1 MTRPPDEDMHQAIML
16 DDDAAVGEIVA
27 DVPDAAQAHDEV
39 SPILTA
45 LYRARHDPLAALLA
59 SHPALTADEAAA
71 LGDVAALRAH
81 LDRDPD
87 AVRRYAVDGETLLHR
102 AAQFGRTEVCALL
115 LDRGADA
122 NAYSKN
128 AEEVAPIHAAIGG
141 RQYHVVPLLLDR
153 GANVDAQETHGF
165 TPLHQAA
172 ALDLRDLADL
182 LLDRG
187 ANPTVEA
194 DEGRT
199 PADIA
204 YLAENDDL
212 ARYLRSLER

>member
-1 MTRPPDEDMHQAIML
+1 ML
-16 DDDAAVGEIVA
+16 DDDAAVGHIVA
-27 DVPDAAQAHDEV
+27 DAPDAALAHDEV

-45 LYRARHDPLAALLA
+45 LYRARHDPLQALLA
-59 SHPALTADEAAA
+59 AHPALTADEAAA
-71 LGDVAALRAH
+71 LGDVEALRAH
-81 LDRDPD
+81 LDRDPE
-87 AVRRYAVDGETLLHR
+87 AVQRHAVDGETLLHR
-102 AAQFGRTEVCALL
+102 AAQFGRAEACTLL

-128 AEEVAPIHAAIGG
+128 ALELAPIHAAIGG
-141 RQYHVVPLLLDR
+141 RQYQIVPLLLDR
-153 GANVDAQETHGF
+153 GADVDAQEAHGF

-172 ALDLRDLADL
+172 ALDLSDLAEL
-182 LLDRG
+182 LLARG
-187 ANPTVEA
+187 ANPNVEA

-212 ARYLRSLER
+212 ARALRAREG

>member
-16 DDDAAVGEIVA
+16 DDDAAVGDLVA
-27 DVPDAAQAHDEV
+27 GAPDAAQAHDEV

-45 LYRARHDPLAALLA
+45 LYRARHDPLQALLA
-59 SHPALTADEAAA
+59 ARPALSADEAAA
-71 LGDVAALRAH
+71 LGDVEALRAH

-87 AVRRYAVDGETLLHR
+87 AARRYAVDGETLLHR
-102 AAQFGRTEVCALL
+102 AARFGRAEACTLL
-115 LDRGADA
+115 LDHGADPD
-122 NAYSKN
+122 AYAHN
-128 AEEVAPIHAAIGG
+128 AEEIAPIHAAIGG
-141 RQYHVVPLLLDR
+141 RQYQIVPLLLDR
-153 GANVDAQETHGF
+153 GANVDAQEVHGF

-172 ALDLRDLADL
+172 ALDDRNLADL
-182 LLDRG
+182 LLARG
-187 ANPTVEA
+187 ANASVEA

-212 ARYLRSLER
+212 ARHLRAHES

>member
-16 DDDAAVGEIVA
+16 DDDSAVGDLVA
-27 DVPDAAQAHDEV
+27 GTPDAAQAHDEV

-45 LYRARHDPLAALLA
+45 LYRARHDPLQALLA
-59 SHPALTADEAAA
+59 AHPALSADEAAA
-71 LGDVAALRAH
+71 LGDVEALGAH
-81 LDRDPD
+81 LDRDPE
-87 AVRRYAVDGETLLHR
+87 AVHRYALDGETLLHR
-102 AAQFGRTEVCALL
+102 AARFGRAEACALL

-122 NAYSKN
+122 DAYSHN
-128 AEEVAPIHAAIGG
+128 AEELAPIHAAIGG
-141 RQYHVVPLLLDR
+141 RQYQIVPLLLDG
-153 GANVDAQETHGF
+153 GANVDAQESHGF

-172 ALDLRDLADL
+172 ALDDRALAEL
-182 LLDRG
+182 LLARG
-187 ANPTVEA
+187 ANPNVEA

-212 ARYLRSLER
+212 ARHLRSLEG